1 MVLSSPPV
9 RQAVFGLAPKARDGT
24 RRIGARA
31 LGEVFV
37 TGQVESKR
45 RALG

>member
-1 MVLSSPPV
+1 VASEAEAGS
-9 RQAVFGLAPKARDGT
+9 

-31 LGEVFV
+31 LNDVFV